1 MFVTS
6 IIVMVVGLLGL
17 IVCAGNKKNPAMQP
31 IAVGCL
37 LVTLVG
43 FGLYMYDSNFKD
55 KNKANMETY
64 ALREL
69 AAYHKVGSVL
79 KEKVSGKKVLVLVDG
94 MTSETLQ
101 EKFIEALKNS
111 FGGEVIIEKM
121 QAGEDGNIDSLSYRK
136 DYKPIFARY
145 KDAGAIV
152 FTIQLPF
159 DMKYSELKAP
169 LVLFQ
174 NGDFRARQMK
184 AMLNNNKL
192 LAVRTYKS
200 YSATNMPEPD
210 EENLDKTFDMFFNLV
225 TKENFDQFAKDF
237 Q

>member
-1 MFVTS
+1 MFATS

-69 AAYHKVGSVL
+69 SAYHKTGAVL
-79 KEKVSGKKVLVLVDG
+79 KEKVSGKKVLVLLDG
-94 MTSETLQ
+94 MADEKLQ
-101 EKFIEALKNS
+101 EKFVDALKNA
-111 FGGEVIIEKM
+111 FGGEVVTEKM

-174 NGDFRARQMK
+174 NGDFRARQAK
-184 AMLNNNKL
+184 AMFNSNKL
-192 LAVRTYKS
+192 LAIRTYKS
-200 YSATNMPEPD
+200 YSINNMPEPD
-210 EENLDKTFDMFFNLV
+210 EENLDKTFDMFFNMI

>member
-1 MFVTS
+1 MFATS

-69 AAYHKVGSVL
+69 SAYHKTGAVL
-79 KEKVSGKKVLVLVDG
+79 KEKVSGKKVLVLLDG
-94 MTSETLQ
+94 MADEKLQ
-101 EKFIEALKNS
+101 EKFVDALKNA

-174 NGDFRARQMK
+174 NGDFRARQAK
-184 AMLNNNKL
+184 AMFNNNKL
-192 LAVRTYKS
+192 LAIRTYKS
-200 YSATNMPEPD
+200 YSINNMPEPD
-210 EENLDKTFDMFFNLV
+210 EENLDKTFDMFFNMI